1 VIVASPPTLN
11 EGEYGA
17 GNEQQ
22 QPEPRKRSIGG
33 ILASTGSVLRKIP
46 VTGLEHGIRLT
57 SAYERGHV
65 VLVAGFSSDGIHSA
79 RKPVLVLTK
88 SSLD

>member
-1 VIVASPPTLN
+1 MIVASPPTLN

-22 QPEPRKRSIGG
+22 QPEPRKRSTGG
-33 ILASTGSVLRKIP
+33 ILASTESVLRKIP
-46 VTGLEHGIRLT
+46 VTGLEHGMPLT

-65 VLVAGFSSDGIHSA
+65 VLVAGFRWHPFRAKTRALD
-79 RKPVLVLTK
+79 LTK

>member
-22 QPEPRKRSIGG
+22 QPEPRKRSTGG

-46 VTGLEHGIRLT
+46 VTGLEHGMIHGMPLT

-65 VLVAGFSSDGIHSA
+65 VLVAGFRWHPFRAKTHNLS
-79 RKPVLVLTK
+79 
-88 SSLD
+88 